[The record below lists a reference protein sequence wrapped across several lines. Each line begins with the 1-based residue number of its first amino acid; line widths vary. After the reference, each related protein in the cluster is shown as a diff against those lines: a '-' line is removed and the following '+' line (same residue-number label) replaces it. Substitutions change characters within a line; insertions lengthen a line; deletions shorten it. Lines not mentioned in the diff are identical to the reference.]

1 MKTFKLTESEMIML
15 FTVMAGITVKMK
27 EQEISDHLEA
37 IARKLKAV
45 CLDNP
50 RLAIAKFLDNNFMPF
65 GEPTTTLIKKVK
77 NLLENQASIIEFM
90 APETA
95 NPSQN
100 NDPIDPPSHYT
111 WLKDE
116 IGVEPIDIC
125 EHFNFNIG
133 SALKYLMRA
142 GRKRENDSLT
152 LAQNAY
158 KDLMKAA
165 TFCKREAE
173 NQLSKCAE
181 CAGSTVIK

>member
-1 MKTFKLTESEMIML
+1 MIMML
-15 FTVMAGITVKMK
+15 TVMAGIKVEMKME
-27 EQEISDHLEA
+27 EQQIRDHLEA
-37 IARKLKAV
+37 VANKLKAV

-50 RLAIAKFLDNNFMPF
+50 KLAIAKFLDDNFMPF
-65 GEPTTTLIKKVK
+65 GEPTTELMKKVK
-77 NLLENQASIIEFM
+77 NLLEDQAPIIEFM
-90 APETA
+90 AQETA
-95 NPSQN
+95 PSQN
-100 NDPIDPPSHYT
+100 NDHINSPSHYT

-158 KDLMKAA
+158 IDLMKAA
-165 TFCKREAE
+165 TFCKREAA
-173 NQLSKCAE
+173 NQLARCAKP
-181 CAGSTVIK
+181 TVIK